1 MAWHHYEVVISIGD
15 TFLVVAKDLGSC
27 ESVGIGWLV
36 GWLFIKGIKG
46 IKGWYAFNLYNV
58 QHTIKS
64 NQMK

>member
-27 ESVGIGWLV
+27 ESVGIGWYWLV
-36 GWLFIKGIKG
+36 VFKGIKG